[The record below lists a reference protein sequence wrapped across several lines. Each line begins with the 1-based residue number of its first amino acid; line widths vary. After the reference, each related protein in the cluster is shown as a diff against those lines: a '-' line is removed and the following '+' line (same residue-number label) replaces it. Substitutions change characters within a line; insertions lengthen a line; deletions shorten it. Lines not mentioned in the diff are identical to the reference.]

1 MDYKLERIS
10 SFGALSS
17 RCENSLGLPF
27 PYVHY
32 GVKKRVISFFFF
44 FFEREHDERFQETP
58 ILFELLASFV
68 KCLTYLVFFFFAMD
82 TLEIID

>member
-1 MDYKLERIS
+1 MLTELEVFFFSIVDYKLERIS

-44 FFEREHDERFQETP
+44 LSVNMMKGFRRRRFCSSYLP
-58 ILFELLASFV
+58 ALLSV
-68 KCLTYLVFFFFAMD
+68 
-82 TLEIID
+82 

>member
-1 MDYKLERIS
+1 MFMWNQLVYLLACKRYSLNCREAVMLTELEVIFFSIVDYKLERIS

-44 FFEREHDERFQETP
+44 F
-58 ILFELLASFV
+58 
-68 KCLTYLVFFFFAMD
+68 
-82 TLEIID
+82 

>member
-17 RCENSLGLPF
+17 RCKNSLGLPF

-44 FFEREHDERFQETP
+44 FEREHDERFQETL

-68 KCLTYLVFFFFAMD
+68 KCLTYLVFF
-82 TLEIID
+82 LLWILWK